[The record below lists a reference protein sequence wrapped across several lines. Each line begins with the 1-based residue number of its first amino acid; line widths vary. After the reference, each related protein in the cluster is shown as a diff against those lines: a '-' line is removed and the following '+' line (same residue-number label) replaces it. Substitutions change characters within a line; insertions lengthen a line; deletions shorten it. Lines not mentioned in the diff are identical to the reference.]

1 MRTSFRQIEFGSV
14 LILIAL
20 ACTVQSGNAAAQAAK
35 PIQTALQSTPVDSP
49 SQNIWLILVDD
60 LHIDF
65 RSSGHLR
72 TLLQAIC
79 SELIRDGDLAGIVST
94 GPSSVAIDLTSDR
107 KRVGAGVGRMTG
119 ASLSPADIRPASQT
133 DPKGP
138 SEVRYRAEVWYRAAV
153 SISTAYDTLANF
165 ARQPARR
172 KAVIYV
178 SSGYGVDPLPDRSPT
193 VIGTKPGV
201 TSGNN
206 ISAAQVR
213 EYLSELIAQARRSNV
228 TVFAIDPRRLSGSSI
243 VEPGAASVWWQN
255 YWATTRNTLRALS
268 ERTGGFAVLEEQ
280 DLADGLKRIN
290 ASMLK

>member
-1 MRTSFRQIEFGSV
+1 MRTSLRRIEFGAV

-20 ACTVQSGNAAAQAAK
+20 ACAVGSGDDAAQASKAVT
-35 PIQTALQSTPVDSP
+35 TASQSTPADSP
-49 SQNIWLILVDD
+49 PQNLWLILVDD

-72 TLLQAIC
+72 TLLKTIC
-79 SELIRDGDLAGIVST
+79 SELIQDGDLAGIVTT

-107 KRVGAGVGRMTG
+107 QRVGAGLGRVTG
-119 ASLSPADIRPASQT
+119 ASLRPTDISRALQEN
-133 DPKGP
+133 PKGP
-138 SEVRYRAEVWYRAAV
+138 SEVWYRAAV
-153 SISTAYDTLANF
+153 SISTAYDTLDNF
-165 ARQPARR
+165 ARQPAPR

-255 YWATTRNTLRALS
+255 YWSTTRNSLRALS